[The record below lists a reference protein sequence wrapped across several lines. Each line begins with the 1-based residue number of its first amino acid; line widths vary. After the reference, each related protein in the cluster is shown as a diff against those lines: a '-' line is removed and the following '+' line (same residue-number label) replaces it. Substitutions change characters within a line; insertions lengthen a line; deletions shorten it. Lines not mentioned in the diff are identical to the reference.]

1 MMECLTFLPLY
12 MERVWGGRKLA
23 ALFQRTLPAGA
34 VIGES
39 WDLVDREDAQSVV
52 ASGPLKGCSLEELWV
67 KHRAQIFGE
76 GYSQPRFPLL
86 VKILDASHPLSIQV
100 HPPSHQA
107 ANLGGEPKTEFW
119 YFVDVEPGAGIYVG
133 LKRGTCREDFAV
145 ALNKGSVAELVHWHP
160 TRPDSFILLPSGRLH
175 AIDAGNV
182 IFEIQQNSDTTY
194 RVFDWNRPGLDGKP
208 RKLHVHES
216 LQSIDFDDFE
226 PCCQEHAN
234 EPLAHCQ
241 HFRVDRWRL
250 DSPRLANDERKF
262 SIFQVVQGTVEFGSS
277 RFHRGDLFLVP
288 ATAHKGEVV
297 PKDGSAVVLRT
308 RL

>member
-12 MERVWGGRKLA
+12 MERVWGGQRIGS
-23 ALFQRTLPAGA
+23 LFQRTLPAGA
-34 VIGES
+34 IGES
-39 WDLVDREDAQSVV
+39 WELVDREDAQSVV
-52 ASGPLKGCSLEELWV
+52 AGGPLKGYSLEELWA
-67 KHRAQIFGE
+67 KHRAQVFGE
-76 GYSQPRFPLL
+76 GYWQPRFPLL
-86 VKILDASHPLSIQV
+86 VKILDASQPLSIQV

-107 ANLGGEPKTEFW
+107 AKLGGEPKTEFW
-119 YFVDVEPGAGIYVG
+119 YFVDVEPGAGIYIG

-145 ALNKGSVAELVHWHP
+145 ALKKGSVAELVHWHP

-194 RVFDWNRPGLDGKP
+194 RVFDWNRLGLDGKP
-208 RKLHVHES
+208 RKLHVPES

-226 PCCQEHAN
+226 PCCEEHAN
-234 EPLAHCQ
+234 EPLARCQ

-250 DSPRLANDERKF
+250 DSPRPANDERKF
-262 SIFQVVQGTVEFGSS
+262 SIFQVVQGTVEFGSN
-277 RFHRGDLFLVP
+277 RFRRGDLFLVP
-288 ATAHKGEVV
+288 ATAHKGEVI
-297 PKDGSAVVLRT
+297 PKGESAVVLRT